1 MYINLIDAQYN
12 LGVPASKAHA
22 RRAVFYIENSRIA
35 SSEDDDVL
43 PTPYYREIST

>member
-1 MYINLIDAQYN
+1 MYIDSVDAQYN
-12 LGVPASKAHA
+12 LGVPASKAYA

-43 PTPYYREIST
+43 PTLCYREISV